1 VQNCRSSTTWLSA
14 TEVMKSHQSLQKHA
28 EPGDPDKQ
36 RGRPWYTKMKQRP
49 RPVVLKLFCALTPN

>member
-1 VQNCRSSTTWLSA
+1 
-14 TEVMKSHQSLQKHA
+14 MKSHQSLQKHA